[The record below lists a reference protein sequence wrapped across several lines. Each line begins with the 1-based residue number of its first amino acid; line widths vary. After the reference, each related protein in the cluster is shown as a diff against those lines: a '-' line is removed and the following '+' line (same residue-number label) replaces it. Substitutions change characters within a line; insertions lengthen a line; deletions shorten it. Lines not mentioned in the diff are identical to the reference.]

1 MAYGTT
7 SKGSDGLPMGS
18 VQVPGQTNLTPLMGG
33 TITTDANSNTAAPGV
48 VQQDDGRKTTY
59 SFSATALAGV
69 AGDVLLFKGS
79 STKTVR
85 VTQVIIS
92 GTATTA
98 INLYVQLIKRSAA
111 DTAGTTGT
119 APTIAPHASA
129 NAAATATVA
138 IYTAAPTAG
147 TSVGIVR
154 AARLF
159 LATPTTSPTLAELIM
174 WDFGVR
180 PGARGV
186 AECLAV
192 NLSAAPTAGSI
203 DISFEFTEE

>member
-98 INLYVQLIKRSAA
+98 INLDVQLIKRSAA

-119 APTIAPHASA
+119 APTIAPRDSA
-129 NAAATATVA
+129 NAAA
-138 IYTAAPTAG
+138 TAAPTAG

-180 PGARGV
+180 PGAQAVVLRGV

>member
-69 AGDVLLFKGS
+69 AGDMLLFKGS

-85 VTQVIIS
+85 GTQVTIS
-92 GTATTA
+92 
-98 INLYVQLIKRSAA
+98 
-111 DTAGTTGT
+111 GT
-119 APTIAPHASA
+119 APTIAPHDSA

-154 AARLF
+154 AARLV

-180 PGARGV
+180 PGAQAVVLRGV